1 MTGTSPGEVTVFL
14 IDDDESLRRSLSRQL
29 THAGWKVEAF
39 ASALQFLER
48 ASYDGT
54 GCVVLDV
61 RLPEMMGPE
70 LHVEMMNRGIT
81 LPVVFLTGHGDV
93 PTSVN
98 AMKRGAVD
106 FLTKPVDGDLLA
118 ETIRGALERH
128 AVQRRSH
135 SQQQAFEERLRL
147 LSPREREVLNFVI
160 AGCLN
165 KQIAD
170 KMGITLKTVKVHR
183 ARVMQKMGVEF
194 GSGAGAR
201 MRCRRD
207 YYSANRILG
216 LIAARR

>member
-1 MTGTSPGEVTVFL
+1 MTGTAPEEVTVFV
-14 IDDDESLRRSLSRQL
+14 IDDDESLLRSVSRQL
-29 THAGWKVEAF
+29 AHAGWKVEAF
-39 ASALQFLER
+39 ASARQFLER

-61 RLPEMMGPE
+61 RLPEMWGPE
-70 LHVEMMNRGIT
+70 LQVEMMNRGMT

-118 ETIRGALERH
+118 ATIRAAIDHH
-128 AVQRRSH
+128 AGQRRSR
-135 SQQQAFEERLRL
+135 SQKQAFEERLRL

-183 ARVMQKMGVEF
+183 ARVMQKMGVNSVAALVHECDA
-194 GSGAGAR
+194 AGITTAR
-201 MRCRRD
+201 TD
-207 YYSANRILG
+207 S
-216 LIAARR
+216 

>member
-1 MTGTSPGEVTVFL
+1 MIGTATDDTTIFL

-39 ASALQFLER
+39 ASALDFLER
-48 ASYDGT
+48 ASYEGT

-70 LHVEMMNRGIT
+70 LHVEMVNRGMT

-118 ETIRGALERH
+118 ATIRAAIDRH
-128 AVQRRSH
+128 AVQRRS
-135 SQQQAFEERLRL
+135 
-147 LSPREREVLNFVI
+147 
-160 AGCLN
+160 
-165 KQIAD
+165 
-170 KMGITLKTVKVHR
+170 
-183 ARVMQKMGVEF
+183 
-194 GSGAGAR
+194 
-201 MRCRRD
+201 
-207 YYSANRILG
+207 YSFC
-216 LIAARR
+216 

>member
-1 MTGTSPGEVTVFL
+1 MTGAAQEDATVFL

-29 THAGWKVEAF
+29 AHAGWKVEAF
-39 ASALQFLER
+39 ASALEFLER

-70 LHVEMMNRGIT
+70 LHVEMVNRGMT

-93 PTSVN
+93 PTSVS

-118 ETIRGALERH
+118 GTIRAALERH

-135 SQQQAFEERLRL
+135 SQKQAFEERLRL

-160 AGCLN
+160 AGHLN

-170 KMGITLKTVKVHR
+170 QMGITLKTVKVHR
-183 ARVMQKMGVEF
+183 ARVMQKMGVHSVAALVHECDA
-194 GSGAGAR
+194 AGITSAR
-201 MRCRRD
+201 TE
-207 YYSANRILG
+207 S
-216 LIAARR
+216 

>member
-1 MTGTSPGEVTVFL
+1 MIGTAADDTTIFL

-39 ASALQFLER
+39 ASALEFLER
-48 ASYDGT
+48 ASYEGT

-70 LHVEMMNRGIT
+70 LHVEMVNRGMT

-118 ETIRGALERH
+118 ATIRAAIDRH

-135 SQQQAFEERLRL
+135 FQQQAFEERLRL
-147 LSPREREVLNFVI
+147 LSPREREVLDFVV

-183 ARVMQKMGVEF
+183 ARVMQKMGVNSVAALVHECDC
-194 GSGAGAR
+194 AGITTAR
-201 MRCRRD
+201 TD
-207 YYSANRILG
+207 S
-216 LIAARR
+216 